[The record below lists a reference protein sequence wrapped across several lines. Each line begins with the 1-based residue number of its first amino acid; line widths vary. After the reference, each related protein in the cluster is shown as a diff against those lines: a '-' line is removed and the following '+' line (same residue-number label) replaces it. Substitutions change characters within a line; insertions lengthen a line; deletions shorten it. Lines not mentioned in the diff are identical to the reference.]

1 MIASP
6 SAMNLPGM
14 GSASAPPVSLG
25 EGDDLNPKLIRWA
38 VPGGVIGLVLWLL
51 TSPPGFPFHEFL
63 HQRGPTQVV
72 CLVMGGMLAVFIF
85 SKWQLLQQ
93 QSRKTKQFDLALTPL
108 IRSGDLDAITNQ
120 SQQSRSLVGKRVL
133 RLLNVWTET
142 GSAFQLER
150 SADND
155 ADLFELAV
163 QQSYSLP
170 KVLLWAIPLLGFIG
184 TVLGMSSAVGS
195 FDEVLGNADNVEGLK
210 NGLTQVTS
218 GLGTAFDTTYLA
230 LVISVIMAFPLNSVE
245 RREERLLNQI
255 DGFIREAVMALSPLG
270 EGEIGAMEPSGFGGG
285 GGKAGK
291 PASESALESLTG
303 LSSEELGIMIN
314 DAFEKHLPDP
324 SVLVE
329 PAQAYAERLTEATVE
344 KLAPLTNLVRD
355 SVEGIAE
362 ARLSL
367 QDQADVIRGSMDS
380 MAGDLGQT
388 MKDLDPVLTRLERA
402 SGRTFTEVEQMDQL
416 QALVEL
422 RQAIEQLNGQLQQI
436 ERPRRRRW
444 FW

>member
-1 MIASP
+1 MIATP

-14 GSASAPPVSLG
+14 GSASPPPVSLG
-25 EGDDLNPKLIRWA
+25 EGDDLHPKLIRWA
-38 VPGGVIGLVLWLL
+38 VPGAVIGLVLWLL
-51 TSPPGFPFHEFL
+51 TSPSGFPLHEFL

-85 SKWQLLQQ
+85 GKWQLLQQ
-93 QSRKTKQFDLALTPL
+93 QNRKTKQFDLALTPL

-120 SQQSRSLVGKRVL
+120 SQQSRSLVGKRIL

-155 ADLFELAV
+155 ADLFELAL

-184 TVLGMSSAVGS
+184 TVLGMSAAVGS

-230 LVISVIMAFPLNSVE
+230 LLISVIMAFPLNSVE

-270 EGEIGAMEPSGFGGG
+270 EGEIGAMEPSGFSGGG
-285 GGKAGK
+285 AKATQ
-291 PASESALESLTG
+291 PAGESALESVTG
-303 LSSEELGIMIN
+303 LSSEELTIMIS

-329 PAQAYAERLTEATVE
+329 PAQAYAELLTEATVE
-344 KLAPLTNLVRD
+344 KLSPLTNLVRD

-367 QDQADVIRGSMDS
+367 QDQADVIRSSMDS
-380 MAGDLGQT
+380 MAGDLSQT

-402 SGRTFTEVEQMDQL
+402 SGRTFLEVEQMDQL

>member
-1 MIASP
+1 MIATP

-14 GSASAPPVSLG
+14 GSASTPPVSLG
-25 EGDDLNPKLIRWA
+25 EGDDLHPKLIRWA
-38 VPGGVIGLVLWLL
+38 VPGAVIGLVLWLL
-51 TSPPGFPFHEFL
+51 ASPPGLPLHDFL

-93 QSRKTKQFDLALTPL
+93 QNRKTKQFDLALTPL

-120 SQQSRSLVGKRVL
+120 SQQSRSLVGKRIM

-155 ADLFELAV
+155 ADLFELAL

-184 TVLGMSSAVGS
+184 TVLGMSAAVGS

-230 LVISVIMAFPLNSVE
+230 LLISVIMAFPLNSVE

-270 EGEIGAMEPSGFGGG
+270 EGEIGAMEPSGFSGGG
-285 GGKAGK
+285 AKATQ
-291 PASESALESLTG
+291 PAGESALESLTG
-303 LSSEELGIMIN
+303 LSSEELAIMIS

-329 PAQAYAERLTEATVE
+329 PAQAYAELLTEATVE
-344 KLAPLTNLVRD
+344 KLSPLTNLVRD

-367 QDQADVIRGSMDS
+367 QDQADVIRSSMDS
-380 MAGDLGQT
+380 MAGDLSQT

-402 SGRTFTEVEQMDQL
+402 SGRTFIEVEQMDQL

>member
-1 MIASP
+1 MIATP

-14 GSASAPPVSLG
+14 GSASTPPVSLG
-25 EGDDLNPKLIRWA
+25 EGDDLHPKLIRWA
-38 VPGGVIGLVLWLL
+38 VPGAVIGLVLWLL
-51 TSPPGFPFHEFL
+51 ASPPGLPLHDFL

-120 SQQSRSLVGKRVL
+120 SQQSRSLVGKRIM

-155 ADLFELAV
+155 ADLFELAL

-184 TVLGMSSAVGS
+184 TVLGMSAAVGS

-230 LVISVIMAFPLNSVE
+230 LLISVIMAFPLNSVE

-270 EGEIGAMEPSGFGGG
+270 EGEIGAMEPSGFSGGG
-285 GGKAGK
+285 AKATQ
-291 PASESALESLTG
+291 PAGESALESLTG
-303 LSSEELGIMIN
+303 LSSEELAIMIS

-329 PAQAYAERLTEATVE
+329 PAQAYAELLTEATVE
-344 KLAPLTNLVRD
+344 KLSPLTNLVRD

-367 QDQADVIRGSMDS
+367 QDQADVIRSSMDS
-380 MAGDLGQT
+380 MAGDLSQT

-402 SGRTFTEVEQMDQL
+402 SGRTFIEVEQMDQL